1 MDSLE
6 NVYILIGSMIGISV
20 VVLIG
25 LKIYMNRAMRDDE
38 QAKRPPGSAD

>member
-25 LKIYMNRAMRDDE
+25 LKIYMNRAMRDDK